1 MNGVCVR
8 WRGWLDLER
17 LDGVGCLEYNEE
29 RAAQEDALLRE
40 QIDRY
45 NQRLKEFEDKQRG
58 YRPPDHH
65 RTSAAAAAEQDL
77 ELRMANNLHGHHGHH
92 GVSSRCHGPPRSERR
107 MT

>member
-77 ELRMANNLHGHHGHH
+77 EVRHHHLHHSAAA
-92 GVSSRCHGPPRSERR
+92 GVGPSPLQRQY
-107 MT
+107 MKLF